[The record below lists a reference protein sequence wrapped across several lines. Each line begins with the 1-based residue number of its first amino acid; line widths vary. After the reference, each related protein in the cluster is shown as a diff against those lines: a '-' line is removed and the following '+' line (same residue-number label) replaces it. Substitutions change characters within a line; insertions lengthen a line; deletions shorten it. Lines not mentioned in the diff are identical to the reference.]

1 MKVQKK
7 YQTELKKAILISRF
21 IGELKDIYNKNL
33 DTINKENQYKEK
45 VCYDESK
52 QSEHQAH

>member
-7 YQTELKKAILISRF
+7 YQTELKKAILTSRF
-21 IGELKDIYNKNL
+21 IGELKDIYNEKL
-33 DTINKENQYKEK
+33 DTINKEKQYKER
-45 VCYDESK
+45 VGYDESK